1 MQQHCVPKRIYELP
15 ADAERRYLSCM
26 SVQQAAPFQVCGV
39 ADEYSMRQLTL
50 PTAVYC
56 RQLSATSFRPTSSR
70 HCGPLRRPHSG
81 VAGPGLP
88 HECMPIDTQH
98 GCRRNRCLVDG
109 SAVPLSGMRHGEK
122 RAGQCSALSWAQ
134 LCGWEEDMVPRGAAQ
149 AACLEQEGGDHLRN
163 MRWRNP
169 TRAKRSRAIR
179 AVRPGGIPTACTAR
193 ATGTKRRI
201 DTPPKSSNPESV
213 RLFASD
219 CERAVATGEKT
230 AYSGALLCGRVASNM
245 RHDDSPQIRR
255 TYVHAPTYMWCI
267 GRPQDDAGGLMR
279 THRAGGS
286 AHAPTG
292 SMGGRRSH
300 TESQDHC
307 ANDQTGKVTR

>member
-1 MQQHCVPKRIYELP
+1 MQRAVLGTTLWVGGRQGAEGSGAGCLPGTRRRRSPAQH
-15 ADAERRYLSCM
+15 
-26 SVQQAAPFQVCGV
+26 
-39 ADEYSMRQLTL
+39 
-50 PTAVYC
+50 
-56 RQLSATSFRPTSSR
+56 
-70 HCGPLRRPHSG
+70 
-81 VAGPGLP
+81 
-88 HECMPIDTQH
+88 
-98 GCRRNRCLVDG
+98 
-109 SAVPLSGMRHGEK
+109 
-122 RAGQCSALSWAQ
+122 ALA
-134 LCGWEEDMVPRGAAQ
+134 R
-149 AACLEQEGGDHLRN
+149 
-163 MRWRNP
+163 P

-193 ATGTKRRI
+193 ATGTKRRL